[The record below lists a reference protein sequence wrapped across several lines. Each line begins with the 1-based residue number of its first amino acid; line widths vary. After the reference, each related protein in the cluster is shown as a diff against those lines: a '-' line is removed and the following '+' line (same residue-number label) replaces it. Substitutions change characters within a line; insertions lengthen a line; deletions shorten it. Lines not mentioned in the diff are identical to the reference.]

1 MATPKRAIRDFA
13 LKVAY
18 RNALPDIPFDPK
30 LLEHPFPEDRHYRY
44 TTNSLYASTPY
55 HVYTADDENGLPLN
69 MLAQGYLENAFRN
82 PHAKRP
88 LPNPDGLD
96 LEDRALLV
104 RPTDVKLASA
114 TATASG
120 EVTRMRP
127 IVPWLRRTEYVGVEG
142 KTFGRRA
149 DTGIETKMGVSI
161 RQDKRLNGLMDR
173 TKESQMDAIA
183 NTFETAAA
191 ASLSNLKHPTN
202 PDLKPLEIF
211 PIYPDFEFWPNQ
223 YRLVTYDDDPINR
236 SQGGQGQYAPDDD
249 GAEYEHDL
257 KLESAIIK
265 PMQNPDDETDVTM
278 VFFTP
283 TDSSAAVVRERRE
296 HNKRLFD
303 EGLDVD
309 EDDDGKIL
317 EYEYRR
323 DFEESLS
330 KSSYPFYIELRTEE
344 GGAFY
349 SKLPKRISLRKKRAT
364 NKNERAY
371 DPVYDKPTKILVS
384 HREFH
389 PDELAERDAKMEDL
403 LQRKE
408 IDDE

>member
-191 ASLSNLKHPTN
+191 ASL
-202 PDLKPLEIF
+202 I
-211 PIYPDFEFWPNQ
+211 
-223 YRLVTYDDDPINR
+223 RV
-236 SQGGQGQYAPDDD
+236 GQGQYAPDDD

-349 SKLPKRISLRKKRAT
+349 SKLPKRIALRKKRAT

>member
-249 GAEYEHDL
+249 GAECYDGIL
-257 KLESAIIK
+257 
-265 PMQNPDDETDVTM
+265 
-278 VFFTP
+278 P

-364 NKNERAY
+364 
-371 DPVYDKPTKILVS
+371 ILVS